1 MALKAL
7 ILKRKIDDATARLT
21 ALREKDNSFTT
32 REAELTAAVEEI
44 TDETSEEDRQSVEAA
59 VDEFDEQ
66 QNAHEEEKKSL
77 EKTIDELSAQL
88 AEEERASSAAAAA
101 IEDEPA
107 PQEEERTHERHMET
121 REFFGMNM
129 QERDRFFADENV
141 KEFISQVR
149 TCIKEKRA
157 LTNVGLTIPNTIF
170 PLIKEQVAS
179 SSKLLQYVTAKY
191 VRGTARQN
199 IMGTVP
205 EAVWTEMTGKIN
217 ELSLS
222 FNNVE
227 LDGFKV
233 GGIIYVNNS
242 TLEDSDVDL
251 MSEIILALGIA
262 IGKALDKSIVF
273 GTGVKMPLGF
283 LTRLAQT
290 VAPEGY
296 SATARPWADLH
307 TSNITKI
314 TGKTG
319 IALFQELVKA
329 TKAIDNDYAAGD
341 IVWIM
346 NKKTKATVIAE
357 SMSVNANGAI
367 VAGVQ
372 NTMPVI
378 SGPIVDISAMADNDI
393 AFAYLDLYTLL
404 VRKDV
409 NLAYS
414 SEYKF
419 ADDQTAFKGT
429 MRADG
434 IPVIAEAFGIINI
447 NNVAPTTT
455 ASFTTDTANV

>member
-1 MALKAL
+1 
-7 ILKRKIDDATARLT
+7 
-21 ALREKDNSFTT
+21 
-32 REAELTAAVEEI
+32 
-44 TDETSEEDRQSVEAA
+44 
-59 VDEFDEQ
+59 
-66 QNAHEEEKKSL
+66 
-77 EKTIDELSAQL
+77 
-88 AEEERASSAAAAA
+88 
-101 IEDEPA
+101 
-107 PQEEERTHERHMET
+107 
-121 REFFGMNM
+121 M

-141 KEFISQVR
+141 KEFILQVR

-157 LTNVGLTIPNTIF
+157 LTNVGLTIPDTVF
-170 PLIKEQVAS
+170 PLIEQRVAS

-290 VAPEGY
+290 VSPEGY
-296 SATARPWADLH
+296 SATARPWVDLH

-314 TGKTG
+314 SGKTG

-346 NKKTKATVIAE
+346 NKKTKATIIAE

-378 SGPIVDISAMADNDI
+378 SGPIVDISAMADNDM
-393 AFAYLDLYTLL
+393 
-404 VRKDV
+404 VRK
-409 NLAYS
+409 
-414 SEYKF
+414 EK
-419 ADDQTAFKGT
+419 
-429 MRADG
+429 RR
-434 IPVIAEAFGIINI
+434 VISRPPFFF
-447 NNVAPTTT
+447 P
-455 ASFTTDTANV
+455 S

>member
-7 ILKRKIDDATARLT
+7 ILKRKIDDATVRLT

-88 AEEERASSAAAAA
+88 AEEERASAAAAA
-101 IEDEPA
+101 EIEDEPA
-107 PQEEERTHERHMET
+107 PQEEERTHERHMKT

-319 IALFQELVKA
+319 NALFQSLVLA
-329 TKAIDNDYAAGD
+329 TQAIDNDYAMGE

-346 NKKTKATVIAE
+346 NKKTKAKITSE
-357 SMSVNANGAI
+357 SMGANANATI
-367 VAGVQ
+367 VAGMQ
-372 NTMPVI
+372 NTMPVVG
-378 SGPIVDISAMADNDI
+378 GPIVDISAMADNDI

-455 ASFTTDTANV
+455 ASFTADTANV

>member
-7 ILKRKIDDATARLT
+7 IMKRKIDDATARLT

-88 AEEERASSAAAAA
+88 AEEERASAAAAAA

-251 MSEIILALGIA
+251 MSEIILALGIS

-319 IALFQELVKA
+319 NALFQSLVLA
-329 TKAIDNDYAAGD
+329 TQAIDNDYAMGE

-346 NKKTKATVIAE
+346 NKKTKAKITSE
-357 SMSVNANGAI
+357 SMSANANAAI
-367 VAGVQ
+367 VAGMQ
-372 NTMPVI
+372 NTMPVVG
-378 SGPIVDISAMADNDI
+378 GPIVDISAMADNDI

-434 IPVIAEAFGIINI
+434 IPVIAKAFGIINI